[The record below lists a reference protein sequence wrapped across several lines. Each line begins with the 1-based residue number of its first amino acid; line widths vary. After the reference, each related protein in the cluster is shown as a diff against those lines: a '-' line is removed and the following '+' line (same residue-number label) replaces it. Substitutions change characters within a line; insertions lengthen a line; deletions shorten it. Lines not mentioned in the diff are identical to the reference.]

1 MALRERILLARQS
14 LVVGI
19 DVAKKKHY
27 AQMVDQMGV
36 PVGKPFSFHNTMDG
50 FEHLECSIHQAQA
63 KLGLEQVL
71 IGFEP
76 TGHYHKPLAQWL
88 QDKGYIVVIVGTAVT
103 KNHKEDLDNSPLKS
117 DTKDATLIATLISQ
131 GNYLSLILPR
141 AEFAELRVLTNTR
154 RQQRMHLTRLLN
166 NVTALLDE
174 FFPEFSTLFKDK
186 LGLSSIWVMRNCPWP
201 SDILAMPLE
210 TLAEKIKEA
219 SHFRQGLKKAQALQA
234 AAKRSIGVTRG
245 LASARRQLNLLL
257 DGIQES
263 RKRLEEIEAQM
274 SNALIELGMVDS
286 LLSIPGVGVIT
297 AASFLGEIGDPNQ
310 YTDWRQVQKLAGLNI
325 VSRSSGEHAGK
336 SHISRRGRSGLRCL
350 LFQATVCLVAKDPQ
364 FKALFRYFQTRTRN
378 PLCKMGA
385 LIAVSEKLLRIMFC
399 LAQTGRTYDP
409 RVVLGQIREYQIA
422 ALAA

>member
-1 MALRERILLARQS
+1 MAFKDRIVLARQS

-27 AQMVDQMGV
+27 AQIVDQMGV
-36 PVGKPFSFHNTMDG
+36 PVGKPFSFHNNMDG
-50 FEHLECSIHQAQA
+50 FERLECTILQAQA
-63 KLGLEQVL
+63 KLGLSKIV

-88 QDKGYIVVIVGTAVT
+88 QDKGYTVVIVGTAVT
-103 KNHKEDLDNSPLKS
+103 KHHKEDLDNSPLKS

-141 AEFAELRVLTNTR
+141 AEFAELRILTNTR
-154 RQQRMHLTRLLN
+154 RQQRMQLTRLLN

-174 FFPEFSTLFKDK
+174 FFPEFSTLFKNK
-186 LGLSSIWVMRNCPWP
+186 LGLSATWVMRNCPWP
-201 SDILAMPLE
+201 SDISAMPLE

-219 SHFRQGLKKAQALQA
+219 SNSRQGLKKAQALKA
-234 AAKRSIGVTRG
+234 AAERSIGVTRG

-257 DGIQES
+257 DGIQETQ
-263 RKRLEEIEAQM
+263 KRLEEIETQM
-274 SNALIELGMVDS
+274 GNALTEIGMANS

-325 VSRSSGEHAGK
+325 VSSSSGEHAGK

-350 LFQATVCLVAKDPQ
+350 LFQSTVCLVAKDPQ
-364 FKALFRYFQTRTRN
+364 FKALYRYFQTRTRN
-378 PLCKMGA
+378 PLCKKAA
-385 LIAVSEKLLRIMFC
+385 LVAVSEKLLRVMFC
-399 LAQTGRTYDP
+399 LAQTGRIYDP
-409 RVVLGQIREYQIA
+409 RVVLGHIRESQMTT
-422 ALAA
+422 LAA